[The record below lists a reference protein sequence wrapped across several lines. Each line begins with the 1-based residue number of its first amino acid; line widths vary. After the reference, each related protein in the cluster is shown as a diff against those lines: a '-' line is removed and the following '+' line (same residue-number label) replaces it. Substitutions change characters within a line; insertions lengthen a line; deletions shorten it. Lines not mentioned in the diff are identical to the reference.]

1 LGDYFLFHSHISYS
15 YNMYKKFTIAIFLLQ
30 YLNLFAGNDPSLMG
44 GRSISLGHAYTGVR
58 GDLWAMSYN
67 PAGIAQITGVNVGF
81 YTERRFMMKELT
93 FGGAAVAMPF
103 KDKHFVGMEI
113 GSFGYSIYRENRVSA
128 AYATTF
134 GEIVSLGVK
143 GNFSSTSLNEFGNST
158 AFFVDLGANTKI
170 GKTMTLGLSAYNVNF
185 AQIKTVNGRQNLPT
199 VISAGVCYT
208 PSDKV
213 VIVADVQKNIQYPI
227 SFRGGIEYKVAS
239 FLCARIG
246 ASTAPLIM
254 NAGVGVN
261 YKNFSFDFANSIH
274 ERLGYTPSFSFA
286 YKFGKKA

>member
-1 LGDYFLFHSHISYS
+1 
-15 YNMYKKFTIAIFLLQ
+15 MYKKITILTFLFQSLCV
-30 YLNLFAGNDPSLMG
+30 FAGNDPSLMG

-67 PAGIAQITGVNVGF
+67 PAGIAQISGINVGF

-93 FGGAAVAMPF
+93 FGGAAFAMPF

-128 AYATTF
+128 TYATTF

-143 GNFSSTSLNEFGNST
+143 ANYSSTSLNEFGNSG
-158 AFFVDLGANTKI
+158 AFFLDLGANTKV
-170 GKTMTLGLSAYNVNF
+170 GKNMTLGLSAYNVNF
-185 AQIKTVNGRQNLPT
+185 AKIKTINGRQNLPT
-199 VISAGVCYT
+199 VITAGICYQ

-213 VIVADVQKNIQYPI
+213 TIVADVQKNIQYPT

-254 NAGVGVN
+254 NAGIGVN
-261 YKNFSFDFANSIH
+261 YKHFSFDFANSIH

-286 YKFGKKA
+286 YRFDKKTKG